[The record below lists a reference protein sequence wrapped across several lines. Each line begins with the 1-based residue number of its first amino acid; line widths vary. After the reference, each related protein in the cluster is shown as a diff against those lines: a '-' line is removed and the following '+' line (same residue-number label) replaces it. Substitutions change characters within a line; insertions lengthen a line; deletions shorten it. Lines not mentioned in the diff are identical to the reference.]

1 VISTML
7 LDLCFIVLCSVS
19 IERIL
24 LLLLIMIMIMIII
37 IVIII
42 INSQDSVYNISKYQ
56 DIRHVFFSK
65 REYSERELVRDECVA
80 SISSRLPAPYY
91 LVNFEREAAV

>member
-7 LDLCFIVLCSVS
+7 FDLCFIVLCSVS
-19 IERIL
+19 IERIS

-42 INSQDSVYNISKYQ
+42 NSQDSVYNISKYQ
-56 DIRHVFFSK
+56 DVRHVFFSK